1 MKGEAVSLRQFFRLL
16 RSRRLPDPASGVD
29 DSLARTAKDAL
40 HTRGGSGGH
49 GIGFSGTSAAYEQ
62 IEKGHE
68 NYAKSFD
75 EET

>member
-1 MKGEAVSLRQFFRLL
+1 MSLRQFFRLL

-29 DSLARTAKDAL
+29 DSLARTAKDTM
-40 HTRGGSGGH
+40 HIRGPGGPGTGS
-49 GIGFSGTSAAYEQ
+49 GFSGTNAVYEQ
-62 IEKGHE
+62 IEKGYE